1 MHLADFLQI
10 TLQLLGQ
17 LHQGWEPSWTN
28 THIFQNL
35 PKALEISEVLT
46 FHFRP
51 RALSASRVSVQPR
64 WSCRGLNTV
73 RLEARGGL
81 SLPTGLSCSGGK
93 SLCARVVY
101 ILKVPVKQWTFVFTF
116 ITLKFLFSLCLIICV
131 RGEWY
136 EQRPE
141 ESWGWNY
148 KQLYNDWCEYP
159 VFSFTTLCW
168 DHTPALISSNYTSL
182 IVVCVDTKS
191 VCLSSGQK
199 CQARQCPWTLY
210 SWHICQHLFTLFL
223 PLSWTTF
230 QNSHT
235 IFLIM
240 RGISL

>member
-51 RALSASRVSVQPR
+51 RALSARPTSSVSVQPR

-81 SLPTGLSCSGGK
+81 SLPTGLSYSGGK

-101 ILKVPVKQWTFVFTF
+101 ILKFSCQTVNLCFHFYNIKIF
-116 ITLKFLFSLCLIICV
+116 IFIMFNYMCVWGGSGMSRGQRNPEAGTISNCTMPDVSTLFSFSLLCVETTPLH
-131 RGEWY
+131 WF
-136 EQRPE
+136 
-141 ESWGWNY
+141 
-148 KQLYNDWCEYP
+148 P
-159 VFSFTTLCW
+159 VT
-168 DHTPALISSNYTSL
+168 TPAL
-182 IVVCVDTKS
+182 IVVCVDTKR

-210 SWHICQHLFTLFL
+210 SWHTCQHLFTLFL

-230 QNSHT
+230 QNS
-235 IFLIM
+235 
-240 RGISL
+240 